1 MVNPPEPQEPQIED
15 LHIFVNRR
23 KFEEGDGVRSEMTG
37 WQIAD
42 LVNVPAENAIIRV
55 DSVPARA
62 EVEVVVETGP
72 GQGEVDVV
80 VETGPGEVDVVVD
93 PSPGQD
99 EVDVVVETGP
109 GQDEVEVVVETGP
122 GRDEV
127 DVVVETG
134 PNPGDEVGLDDVI
147 AIVNGMHFLVTRRIV
162 EGG

>member
-1 MVNPPEPQEPQIED
+1 MVPQELQVED

-23 KFEEGDGVRSEMTG
+23 KFEEGDGVQSEMTG
-37 WQIAD
+37 RQIAA

-55 DSVPARA
+55 ESVPPRG
-62 EVEVVVETGP
+62 EVGVVVETG
-72 GQGEVDVV
+72 
-80 VETGPGEVDVVVD
+80 
-93 PSPGQD
+93 PGQD

-109 GQDEVEVVVETGP
+109 GQDEVDVVVETGR
-122 GRDEV
+122 GQDEV